1 MAVSL
6 KLGIKQSQRLN
17 LTQSLR
23 QSIEILQLS
32 SIELAEII
40 SEELQQN
47 PVLEE
52 EGSSTVPSVADADG
66 AVDSANKELSGD
78 ESINRQREDH
88 LLQYEDSSDSGLTS
102 YYDDERKR
110 KFLENAVAQEE
121 SLQQHL
127 LAQAHEHPIDDRDI
141 SLFENIITAIDERGF
156 VNNTTAE
163 IAAHNDVSEDR
174 VLQVLETI
182 QLFEPVG
189 CGVFSVQESLLVQAR
204 QQYPED
210 TLLHSILEK
219 YFKELENL
227 KYDEIAKKMRIT
239 IRDVIERSN
248 LIQNLDPFPGQRYSS
263 KKITY
268 IIPEVEVQ
276 YIDGDIIITLND
288 DWVPSIRI
296 NSYYLN
302 MMKKKNIEKKLKD
315 YIQDK
320 MQSARYLI
328 KNVSSRRDTILRVV
342 RAIMEHQ
349 KDFLISGPGNL
360 NPLTHAVIAEEVGL
374 HESTVSRTTTGK
386 YVQTPWG
393 VFELKYFFVNRIHSQ
408 SSTDYSSDRVM
419 SLIKDIVA
427 QEKPDKPYSDEDIL
441 YRLEKAGVKIARRTI
456 AKYRDVLGIP
466 ASGKRKKLNMIKA
479 EGEK

>member
-6 KLGIKQSQRLN
+6 KLGIKQTQRLN

-32 SIELAEII
+32 SLELAEII

-52 EGSSTVPSVADADG
+52 EGSSTVPSSPDADG
-66 AVDSANKELSGD
+66 SLASANQELSGD
-78 ESINRQREDH
+78 ESIKQRREDH
-88 LLQYEDSSDSGLTS
+88 LLQYEDSSDTGLTN

-127 LAQAHEHPIDDRDI
+127 LAQARVQQIDEKELDVY
-141 SLFENIITAIDERGF
+141 ENIITSIDDRGF
-156 VNNTTAE
+156 INQPVKELAE
-163 IAAHNDVSEDR
+163 INNVSREEITG
-174 VLQVLETI
+174 VLRAI

-189 CGVFSVQESLLVQAR
+189 CGVFSVRESLLVQSR
-204 QQYPED
+204 QEYPAD
-210 TLLHSILEK
+210 SLLHSIIEHH
-219 YFKELENL
+219 FTELENL
-227 KYDEIAKKMRIT
+227 RYEEIASKLKIT
-239 IRDVIERSN
+239 VKDVVEKSN
-248 LIQNLDPFPGQRYSS
+248 MIQNLDPFPGQRYSS
-263 KKITY
+263 KKTTY
-268 IIPEVEVQ
+268 IIPEVDVQ
-276 YIDGDIIITLND
+276 YIDDEIIVTLND
-288 DWVPSIRI
+288 DWVPSIRVS
-296 NSYYLN
+296 SYYANLL
-302 MMKKKNIEKKLKD
+302 KKKNIEKKLKE
-315 YIQDK
+315 YIQEK

-349 KDFLISGPGNL
+349 KDFLVRGPGNL
-360 NPLTHAVIAEEVGL
+360 NPLTHAVIAEEVDL
-374 HESTVSRTTTGK
+374 HESTVSRTTTNK

-393 VFELKYFFVNRIHSQ
+393 VYELKYFFVSRVQSE

-427 QEKPDKPYSDEDIL
+427 QEKTDKPYSDEEIL
-441 YRLEKAGVKIARRTI
+441 DRLEKTGIKMARRTV
-456 AKYRDVLGIP
+456 AKYRDLLQIP
-466 ASGKRKKLNMIKA
+466 SSGKRKKLNMIKS
-479 EGEK
+479 EGAQ

>member
-1 MAVSL
+1 
-6 KLGIKQSQRLN
+6 
-17 LTQSLR
+17 
-23 QSIEILQLS
+23 LS

-66 AVDSANKELSGD
+66 TVASANKELSGD
-78 ESINRQREDH
+78 DSVHRQSEDH
-88 LLQYEDSSDSGLTS
+88 ILQYEDSSDSGLTS
-102 YYDDERKR
+102 YYDDEKKR

-127 LAQAHEHPIDDRDI
+127 LEQAHLHPVDEKDLLI
-141 SLFENIITAIDERGF
+141 FENIITSIDERGF
-156 VNNTTAE
+156 VNNTTGE
-163 IAAHNDVSEDR
+163 IAAYNNVSEKK
-174 VLQVLETI
+174 VTSVLETI

-189 CGVFSVQESLLVQAR
+189 CGVFSVQESLLVQAK
-204 QQYPED
+204 QQYPGD
-210 TLLHSILEK
+210 TVLHAILEK
-219 YFKELENL
+219 YFKELEYL
-227 KYDEIAKKMRIT
+227 KYDEIARKLRIT
-239 IRDVIERSN
+239 VKDVIERSN
-248 LIQNLDPFPGQRYSS
+248 MIQNLDPFPGQRYSS

-268 IIPEVEVQ
+268 ITPEVDVQ
-276 YIDGDIIITLND
+276 YIDDDIIITLND
-288 DWVPSIRI
+288 DWVPSIKI
-296 NSYYLN
+296 NTYYMN
-302 MMKKKNIEKKLKD
+302 MLKKKNIEKKLKD
-315 YIQDK
+315 YIQEK

-328 KNVSSRRDTILRVV
+328 KNVSSRRDTIRRVV
-342 RAIMEHQ
+342 SAIMEHQ

-393 VFELKYFFVNRIHSQ
+393 VYELKYFFVSRIHSR

-427 QEKPDKPYSDEDIL
+427 REKPDKPYSDEDIL

-456 AKYRDVLGIP
+456 AKYRDILNIP
-466 ASGKRKKLNMIKA
+466 SSGKRKKLNMIKA
-479 EGEK
+479 EDNK

>member
-66 AVDSANKELSGD
+66 AVASANKELSGD
-78 ESINRQREDH
+78 ESTNRQREDH

-127 LAQAHEHPIDDRDI
+127 LAQAHEHPIDDKDMPLYE
-141 SLFENIITAIDERGF
+141 SIITAIDERGF
-156 VNNTTAE
+156 VNNTPAE
-163 IAAHNDVSEDR
+163 IAVHNDVSEDR
-174 VLQVLETI
+174 VLHVLKTI

-210 TLLHSILEK
+210 TLLHSILEN
-219 YFKELENL
+219 YFKELEN
-227 KYDEIAKKMRIT
+227 
-239 IRDVIERSN
+239 
-248 LIQNLDPFPGQRYSS
+248 
-263 KKITY
+263 
-268 IIPEVEVQ
+268 
-276 YIDGDIIITLND
+276 
-288 DWVPSIRI
+288 
-296 NSYYLN
+296 
-302 MMKKKNIEKKLKD
+302 
-315 YIQDK
+315 
-320 MQSARYLI
+320 
-328 KNVSSRRDTILRVV
+328 
-342 RAIMEHQ
+342 
-349 KDFLISGPGNL
+349 
-360 NPLTHAVIAEEVGL
+360 
-374 HESTVSRTTTGK
+374 
-386 YVQTPWG
+386 
-393 VFELKYFFVNRIHSQ
+393 
-408 SSTDYSSDRVM
+408 
-419 SLIKDIVA
+419 
-427 QEKPDKPYSDEDIL
+427 
-441 YRLEKAGVKIARRTI
+441 
-456 AKYRDVLGIP
+456 
-466 ASGKRKKLNMIKA
+466 
-479 EGEK
+479 